1 VTLTPPPA
9 FGNDPS
15 LSDRSLPKFE
25 TLRRIETRDLEQIVG
40 FAYTVSITEPLT
52 DLDRLREVHAATG
65 LWTADSGALARMH
78 RVECVIGGS

>member
-1 VTLTPPPA
+1 MTLTPPPA
-9 FGNDPS
+9 FGNDPP
-15 LSDRSLPKFE
+15 SDRFLPKFE
-25 TLRRIETRDLEQIVG
+25 TLRRIETRDLEQIVA